1 MGPNEKKKC
10 HYLSSSKLLWTHS
23 AAVTELTAFKYMKI
37 KFPSCGQEDLPD
49 DLNPSQIP
57 WPCCSRHHIPE
68 QRTSMLLWEPG
79 VPWNSLPLRLCHAQP
94 RGPCVCVQ
102 HSLFFRGHGPEF
114 LESPERWDE
123 QTGWAL
129 GAAPVLQSETERGLR
144 RLPGKKGLRTH
155 STWMMLSP
163 LQPPVCSPGLRNGSV
178 LVKSVKSVVLIF
190 YFLNTCL
197 VSTHRLWLEKHFKKT
212 PVRAF
217 FVC

>member
-1 MGPNEKKKC
+1 MTSQSSGLRCCRESQGC
-10 HYLSSSKLLWTHS
+10 LGTVCLSVC
-23 AAVTELTAFKYMKI
+23 AM
-37 KFPSCGQEDLPD
+37 PSPAGHVCA
-49 DLNPSQIP
+49 
-57 WPCCSRHHIPE
+57 CS
-68 QRTSMLLWEPG
+68 
-79 VPWNSLPLRLCHAQP
+79 
-94 RGPCVCVQ
+94 
-102 HSLFFRGHGPEF
+102 SLFFRGHSPEL
-114 LESPERWDE
+114 LESPECWDE

-155 STWMMLSP
+155 STWVMLSP

-190 YFLNTCL
+190 YFLNTRL